1 MSDNYVYELE
11 GKVYI
16 NLTNLCTNNC
26 VFCIRTLKNDV
37 VGQDLRLHNEK
48 INLDDVKEQLKNFQI
63 DNNEIV
69 FCGYGE
75 PLIKIEEVKELA
87 KYIKENYKNTKI
99 RINTNGMANMI
110 HKRDVVPE
118 LKENID
124 AVSISLNAEN
134 DELYNQISRPAEKY
148 KGAYS
153 RVKEFIWYC
162 SKAGLETTATIV
174 TGYKDYKPDVEKC
187 EQIAKNLGAKFRI
200 REWLDNGY

>member
-1 MSDNYVYELE
+1 MSDNYVYELA

-16 NLTNLCTNNC
+16 NLTNLCTNDC
-26 VFCIRTLKNDV
+26 VFCIRTLK
-37 VGQDLRLHNEK
+37 
-48 INLDDVKEQLKNFQI
+48 DDVEGTSLKLKNENVKVEDVTEQLKNFRI

-75 PLIKIEEVKELA
+75 PLIKIEEVKTIA
-87 KYIKENYKNTKI
+87 KHIKENYKNTTV
-99 RINTNGMANMI
+99 RINTNGLGNMI
-110 HKRDVVPE
+110 HKRDIVPE
-118 LKENID
+118 LKGCID
-124 AVSISLNAEN
+124 AVSVSLNAEN
-134 DELYNQISRPAEKY
+134 DELYNKISRPNPKY

-162 SKAGLETTATIV
+162 ARAGIDTTATIV
-174 TGYKDYKPDVEKC
+174 TGYKDFKPDVEKC